1 MSTPEPDDNG
11 DFDDDA
17 DFDVFHDDDV
27 RESDEVGEQDPCQAY
42 DDNGDDDNGD
52 DNAGDDD
59 NGDNGEVTVG
69 ALCSEIGSGR
79 GAGVDKVGEQE
90 RKV

>member
-1 MSTPEPDDNG
+1 MMLILM
-11 DFDDDA
+11 FLMILMMMI
-17 DFDVFHDDDV
+17 DV
-27 RESDEVGEQDPCQAY
+27 RESDEVGEQDLCQAY
-42 DDNGDDDNGD
+42 DDNGD

-79 GAGVDKVGEQE
+79 GAAVDKVGE
-90 RKV
+90 